1 MKDPLYRHIIQ
12 HAKQNLKH
20 PDNIGKDNL
29 LDHYKSYLR
38 LEEDMILHNHRNEES
53 GIHTAKSRSIV
64 IDLLIEDLFHQALGS
79 YTLDYGKPP
88 CPIAILALGGYGRA
102 ELCPYSDIDI
112 LFLYPNWVRS
122 LKLSHFQ

>member
-38 LEEDMILHNHRNEES
+38 LEEDMILHNH
-53 GIHTAKSRSIV
+53 
-64 IDLLIEDLFHQALGS
+64 
-79 YTLDYGKPP
+79 
-88 CPIAILALGGYGRA
+88 
-102 ELCPYSDIDI
+102 YSD
-112 LFLYPNWVRS
+112 LAE
-122 LKLSHFQ
+122 